1 MTQKIRPHEDRV
13 LIKRTVGEERTSSG
27 IIIPDNAKEKPQTGV
42 VLAVGEGKMSND
54 GTRIIP
60 AIKTGQ
66 TVYFG
71 KYAGTEVDENLLIVK
86 IDEILGFIEQ

>member
-1 MTQKIRPHEDRV
+1 MIHKIHPHEDRV

-27 IIIPDNAKEKPQTGV
+27 LIIPDNAKEKPQTGE
-42 VLAVGEGKMSND
+42 VLAVGEGKMGND
-54 GTRIIP
+54 GKRIVP
-60 AIKTGQ
+60 AIKVGQ

-86 IDEILGFIEQ
+86 VDEILGFIKQ